1 MTGAK
6 VAFDK
11 VSVIIPARN
20 EAAAIARTVGAVL
33 SQERSGY
40 DLEVIVVDDG
50 STDDTVPRARESGAH
65 VIRFSEAGGN
75 PAAARNR
82 GAAASKGDPLIFLD
96 ADCEVAD
103 GWLAAFL
110 QTHAA
115 GETIVAG
122 SLDLPPGLRF
132 TARCDYYC
140 GWYLVHPRHP
150 AGYVP
155 HAPAPNV
162 SVRREAF
169 LSTGGFEEVS
179 YSIASEERSWQ
190 AELRRRGHRI
200 YFEPRAKAMHYN
212 RPGLA
217 NLLRRSYR
225 WGYAAIGSKHE
236 TGTARL
242 AWLYR
247 YPRLTI
253 VVALPLAFV
262 HAVYIIGC
270 WLRYGIYEPLLML
283 PLVLLSRFAY
293 AAGMIMGGLRW
304 LRQRDRRADNKSFSG
319 RLS

>member
-1 MTGAK
+1 MTLA
-6 VAFDK
+6 AAATNK

-20 EAAAIARTVGAVL
+20 EAANIAGTVGAVL
-33 SQERSGY
+33 SQERSEHQM
-40 DLEVIVVDDG
+40 EVIVVDDG
-50 STDDTVPRARESGAH
+50 STDDTGQRAKEAGAR
-65 VIRFSEAGGN
+65 VIRCSEVGGN

-82 GAAASKGDPLIFLD
+82 GAAASEGDPLIFLD
-96 ADCEVAD
+96 ADCEVAE

-110 QTHAA
+110 EAHAA

-122 SLDLPPGLRF
+122 SLDLPPDLPV
-132 TARCDYYC
+132 TAKCDYYC
-140 GWYLVHPRHP
+140 GWYLAHPRRP

-155 HAPAPNV
+155 HAPAPNL
-162 SVRREAF
+162 SVRTEVF
-169 LSTGGFEEVS
+169 LSTDGFEELP
-179 YSIASEERSWQ
+179 YSIASEERAWQ

-200 YFEPRAKAMHYN
+200 YFEPKAKAKHYN
-212 RPGLA
+212 RPGLG
-217 NLLRRSYR
+217 NLLRRNYR

-253 VVALPLAFV
+253 AASLPLAFI
-262 HAVYIIGC
+262 HAVYIIAC
-270 WLRYGIYEPLLML
+270 WLRYGVYQPLLML

-293 AAGMIMGGLRW
+293 AAGMIIGGVRW
-304 LRQRDRRADNKSFSG
+304 LRQRNNRAPNKDLGG